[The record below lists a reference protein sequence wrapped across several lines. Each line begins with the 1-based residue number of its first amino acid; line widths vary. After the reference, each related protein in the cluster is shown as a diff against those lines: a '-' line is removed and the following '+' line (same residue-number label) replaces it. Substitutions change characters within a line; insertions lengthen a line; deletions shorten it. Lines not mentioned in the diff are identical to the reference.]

1 MSLKAEIR
9 NAAYEV
15 LKRKESS
22 TLEDVKNEVKK
33 RGIQIED
40 GNAVIRVT
48 MSQIVKND
56 PTVRRLKRGYYAY
69 DPEKENET
77 EPELVTEKMKEV
89 TNDMMSGI
97 EQQLLQDVQNV
108 RNFNWIQGTDEEVE
122 AMRKKIKE
130 LKQVYLMLSQIFS
143 EN

>member
-9 NAAYEV
+9 NVAYEV
-15 LKRKESS
+15 LKRKESC

-40 GNAVIRVT
+40 GNAEIRVT

>member
-9 NAAYEV
+9 NVAYEV
-15 LKRKESS
+15 LKRKESC

>member
-15 LKRKESS
+15 LKRKESC

-69 DPEKENET
+69 DPEKKNET
-77 EPELVTEKMKEV
+77 EPEHVTEKIKEG

>member
-9 NAAYEV
+9 NVAYEV
-15 LKRKESS
+15 LKRKESC

-33 RGIQIED
+33 REKQIKD

>member
-1 MSLKAEIR
+1 
-9 NAAYEV
+9 
-15 LKRKESS
+15 
-22 TLEDVKNEVKK
+22 
-33 RGIQIED
+33 
-40 GNAVIRVT
+40 
-48 MSQIVKND
+48 
-56 PTVRRLKRGYYAY
+56 
-69 DPEKENET
+69 
-77 EPELVTEKMKEV
+77 
-89 TNDMMSGI
+89 MMSGI

>member
-9 NAAYEV
+9 NVAYEV
-15 LKRKESS
+15 LKRKESC

-122 AMRKKIKE
+122 AMRNKRT
-130 LKQVYLMLSQIFS
+130 
-143 EN
+143 